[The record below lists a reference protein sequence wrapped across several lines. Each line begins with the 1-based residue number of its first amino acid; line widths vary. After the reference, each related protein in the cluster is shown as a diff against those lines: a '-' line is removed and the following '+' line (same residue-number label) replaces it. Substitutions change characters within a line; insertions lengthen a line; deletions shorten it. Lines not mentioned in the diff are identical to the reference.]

1 MTRIARRLMLVFLA
15 LVASSMM
22 FFVGQGQALAADSCE
37 NVLNQ
42 GTATIEAGWFTQQAP
57 TIAWYKG
64 VITTDV
70 KYDVCTP
77 TAVIRINGNDWN
89 KLAADGKLN
98 GLRYEVYSYAEKDGN
113 YQNFLFRQIQDGKP
127 QTITAAQFRQ

>member
-1 MTRIARRLMLVFLA
+1 MKKLIAA
-15 LVASSMM
+15 LLLIICLTFSI
-22 FFVGQGQALAADSCE
+22 GQGEAQAQDSCE
-37 NVLNQ
+37 KILNQ
-42 GTATIEAGWFTQQAP
+42 GSATIEPGWFTQPTA

-64 VITTDV
+64 TITTDV

-77 TAVIRINGNDWN
+77 TAVVRVNGNDWN
-89 KLAADGKLN
+89 KLVADGKLN